1 MVDDFRKSR
10 NSCEWRL
17 MLPFIHCNLR
27 EKPGQILADFF
38 KPEMEISG
46 RGVLNGGKI
55 RSDTGGGRGY
65 NREIVWAEMP
75 SQIGAATIPPFLRPI
90 EWLFDPPLPSP
101 PLPFHSIST
110 RLLGR
115 VSRQVCAGAC
125 FVRTSCGD
133 ERGSLSVYGC
143 CRRGRAS
150 VYLLAIIAMGV
161 ACAGFALWF
170 SARDRANFDDVEI
183 VTTTVWRGPY
193 DHALVTKGV
202 MESASST
209 ELKCDVRS
217 RGGTTPILEVLPE
230 GAVVKEGDVV
240 MELDPSILREQESEQ
255 KIAISTR
262 ESLLT
267 TAENTHKAAVIAR
280 KEYLEGL
287 YIALE
292 NQYESELYIAERGK
306 ATAVAAVES
315 AKVLFEKAIGSA
327 LDVQVS
333 YAALD
338 DATNKLECARTN
350 LETLRNLT
358 KEKELT
364 LLDAAISSAEADLKA
379 QRRSLQLE
387 QRRLKDIQKWIR
399 NCTIRATAP
408 GQVVYNN
415 DPDFFRSSSYTPF
428 VVEPGAGVRE
438 RQTVVWLP
446 NPDDMQVRATVSEA
460 RVTLVQVGMPVSIRV
475 EALDDELIEG
485 EVVKINPFAEPNY
498 NSSMAI
504 NKYGVT
510 IKIKNPPSQLRVGM
524 NAEAWIHLE
533 QLPSALQLPV
543 QALAESNGR
552 YFSLVRGEDD
562 SYETREVELQSTN
575 DEVAAIAHGL
585 SEGDEVVINPRS
597 AGDLL
602 QLPGEDEATPLVV
615 EEREQEARE
624 ARPVIRQTGGE

>member
-1 MVDDFRKSR
+1 M
-10 NSCEWRL
+10 
-17 MLPFIHCNLR
+17 
-27 EKPGQILADFF
+27 
-38 KPEMEISG
+38 
-46 RGVLNGGKI
+46 
-55 RSDTGGGRGY
+55 
-65 NREIVWAEMP
+65 
-75 SQIGAATIPPFLRPI
+75 
-90 EWLFDPPLPSP
+90 
-101 PLPFHSIST
+101 
-110 RLLGR
+110 
-115 VSRQVCAGAC
+115 
-125 FVRTSCGD
+125 RTSCGN
-133 ERGSLSVYGC
+133 ERGSLSRNACY
-143 CRRGRAS
+143 RRGRAS
-150 VYLLAIIAMGV
+150 VYLLAILAV
-161 ACAGFALWF
+161 ALVCAGAALWF
-170 SARDRANFDDVEI
+170 SARDRANFDDAEI

-193 DHALVTKGV
+193 DHALATKGV
-202 MESASST
+202 LESASST

-217 RGGTTPILEVLPE
+217 RGGTTPILEVMPE
-230 GAVVKEGDVV
+230 GTVVKEGDVV
-240 MELDPSILREQESEQ
+240 VELDPSILRDQESEQ

-262 ESLLT
+262 ESLLA

-287 YIALE
+287 YVALE

-338 DATNKLECARTN
+338 DAANKLECAKTN
-350 LETLRNLT
+350 LDTLRNLT
-358 KEKELT
+358 KQKELT

-387 QRRLKDIQKWIR
+387 QRRLKDIQKWIV

-438 RQTVVWLP
+438 RQTVIWLP
-446 NPDDMQVRATVSEA
+446 NPEDMQVRATISEA
-460 RVTLVQVGMPVSIRV
+460 RVTLVQVGMPVSVRV
-475 EALDDELIEG
+475 EALDGELIEG
-485 EVVKINPFAEPNY
+485 EVVKVNPFAEPTYPWNTT
-498 NSSMAI
+498 M

-510 IKIKNPPSQLRVGM
+510 IKIKDPPSQLRVGM
-524 NAEAWIHLE
+524 NAEAMIHVE

-585 SEGDEVVINPRS
+585 LEGDEVVISPRS

-602 QLPGEDEATPLVV
+602 QLPEVAEATPLAA
-615 EEREQEARE
+615 EDREPGVRE
-624 ARPVIRQTGGE
+624 AKSVIRQTGGE